1 MKKTTTTLLAAGLL
15 ALLPLRGLAGL
26 TLEELAAQSAL
37 WPAQVSLRVA
47 TKATVLKDGQPGGM
61 MLLGAGKIIVVLEV
75 SAEGVTGRSGGVTV
89 RVPADATTL
98 FWEVGKVHPEHATA
112 KQQEVARQ
120 VAPLMAELKKAA
132 GPAVPRP
139 EPAPVR
145 AAPPWS
151 GEITPIQRLLAGRLV
166 HLESGGLKGFDARQL
181 NGIKF
186 YGIMFSAGWCG
197 PCREFAPDLLD
208 NYHKLRTQYPEFEL
222 VLVSADR
229 SAAEMLAYMNEE
241 HMPWPALKFSARD
254 ELEEIAR
261 LAGPGIP
268 CLVLIDANGKVLA
281 HSFKGSDYL
290 GPASVLDA
298 TWRILRKSRRG

>member
-1 MKKTTTTLLAAGLL
+1 MKSFLRFCLVVGLL
-15 ALLPLRGLAGL
+15 STARAEL
-26 TLEELAAQSAL
+26 TLEELAAQPAW
-37 WPAQVSLRVA
+37 WPAHVSLRVA
-47 TKATVLKDGQPGGM
+47 TKATVIKDGQPGGM
-61 MLLGAGKIIVVLEV
+61 MLLGVGKIIVVLEV
-75 SAEGVTGRSGGVTV
+75 STGGVTGRSGGVTV

-98 FWEVGKVHPEHATA
+98 FWEVGKAHPEHAPA
-112 KQQEVARQ
+112 QQQEVARPA
-120 VAPLMAELKKAA
+120 APLRAEMKKAA
-132 GPAVPRP
+132 GPA
-139 EPAPVR
+139 APVPEAASAR

-181 NGIKF
+181 NGVKY

-208 NYHKLRTQYPEFEL
+208 NYRKLRAQYPEFEL
-222 VLVSADR
+222 VLVSGDR
-229 SAAEMLAYMNEE
+229 TPAEMLAYMNEE
-241 HMPWPALKFSARD
+241 HMPWPALKFSARG
-254 ELEEIAR
+254 ELGEIAR

-281 HSFKGSDYL
+281 HSFKGNDYL

-298 TWRILRKSRRG
+298 TWRILSERRRG